1 MSSTGEGRAQSRQHG
16 PVQPV
21 GAPPRVTL
29 IVNGTPRSVP
39 ATTSLLS
46 VLRGKLGLTGAK
58 PGCGEGAC
66 GSCTVLVDNWPVRAC
81 QQPVDELAGASVT
94 TIEGLVTGGRL
105 HPVQRAFVEVGAAQC
120 GYCTPGMVLAVVALL
135 TRDPDPDDDAVNE
148 ALSGNL
154 CRCGAYTRI
163 RKAVHRAAELI
174 ANPAIADDSLVT
186 PTTEDWKP
194 PDPSLYGHRPARPWD
209 MTEPT
214 DRDWFELL
222 GDGLVVVLPPQA
234 PAPGTWS
241 TSGGAWLHVGCN
253 GTITA
258 FTGKVDVGQDNR
270 TALRLLVAEE
280 LRVPLERVRLAMG
293 DTDLCPYDMGT
304 FGSRSMPDAG
314 SALSRVA
321 AFARSLLPV
330 PAGTR
335 RVEIVKGEPAVT
347 PPSKWQIAGSAHIPP
362 GTTDVVTGAL
372 QFVSDLSMP
381 GLWHAAMLRP
391 PVFKSTLGH
400 LDTTAL
406 DGRGDVVVVRTPTSA
421 GVVARDRAQARM
433 ALADLQA
440 TWEIPE
446 APSDDDL
453 DAFLRSHPAAGDD
466 GWSGPFHHEQGD
478 PDGALKAA
486 AVRVDATYT
495 TAFVAPA
502 ALETR
507 AAVAIWDDDGRL
519 TIWTGTQTPF
529 PVRAQVAAALD
540 LDEQDVRVIVPPT
553 GGGFGGKHA
562 GGVATEAAMLAREIG
577 EPVRVAWTRSEEF
590 SVGTLR
596 PAAVIDV
603 AAGATTDGELTAWTF
618 TNINSGPAAI
628 TTPYRVANQRLDYQ
642 PAESP
647 LAQASFRALAATA
660 NNFARESH
668 MDELAHRLG
677 RDPVEFRLANLAD
690 KRLAAVLRA
699 AAERFGWAAEHDDA
713 GRGIACGLEKEGR
726 VATAAQVILG
736 RDGHLQVVRIVTAYE
751 CGAVVNP
758 GTVISQIEGATV
770 MALGGALFEAVHFDA
785 GAITNGSFS
794 AYRVPRIS
802 DVPPIEVVL
811 LHRADLPSA
820 GAGESPMIAV
830 APAIANAI
838 FDATGRRL
846 RSLPLIAED
855 SLNRDG

>member
-1 MSSTGEGRAQSRQHG
+1 
-16 PVQPV
+16 
-21 GAPPRVTL
+21 
-29 IVNGTPRSVP
+29 
-39 ATTSLLS
+39 
-46 VLRGKLGLTGAK
+46 
-58 PGCGEGAC
+58 
-66 GSCTVLVDNWPVRAC
+66 
-81 QQPVDELAGASVT
+81 
-94 TIEGLVTGGRL
+94 
-105 HPVQRAFVEVGAAQC
+105 
-120 GYCTPGMVLAVVALL
+120 
-135 TRDPDPDDDAVNE
+135 
-148 ALSGNL
+148 
-154 CRCGAYTRI
+154 
-163 RKAVHRAAELI
+163 
-174 ANPAIADDSLVT
+174 
-186 PTTEDWKP
+186 
-194 PDPSLYGHRPARPWD
+194 
-209 MTEPT
+209 
-214 DRDWFELL
+214 
-222 GDGLVVVLPPQA
+222 
-234 PAPGTWS
+234 
-241 TSGGAWLHVGCN
+241 
-253 GTITA
+253 
-258 FTGKVDVGQDNR
+258 
-270 TALRLLVAEE
+270 
-280 LRVPLERVRLAMG
+280 
-293 DTDLCPYDMGT
+293 
-304 FGSRSMPDAG
+304 
-314 SALSRVA
+314 
-321 AFARSLLPV
+321 
-330 PAGTR
+330 
-335 RVEIVKGEPAVT
+335 
-347 PPSKWQIAGSAHIPP
+347 
-362 GTTDVVTGAL
+362 L

-391 PVFKSTLGH
+391 PVFKSALGH

-433 ALADLQA
+433 ALAELQA

-502 ALETR
+502 ALETH

-699 AAERFGWAAEHDDA
+699 AAERFGWAAEHDNA

-846 RSLPLIAED
+846 RSLPLMAED
-855 SLNRDG
+855 SLNLDS

>member
-1 MSSTGEGRAQSRQHG
+1 MSSSGESRAQSQSHG
-16 PVQPV
+16 LVQGI

-29 IVNGTPRSVP
+29 IVNGTERSVP
-39 ATTSLLS
+39 ATASLLS
-46 VLRGKLGLTGAK
+46 VLRGELGLTGAK
-58 PGCGEGAC
+58 PGCGEGEC
-66 GSCTVLVDNWPVRAC
+66 GSCTVLVDNRPVRAC
-81 QQPVDELAGASVT
+81 QQQVADIAGQNVT
-94 TIEGLVTGGRL
+94 TVEGLVSDGRL
-105 HPVQRAFVEVGAAQC
+105 HPVQQAFVELGAAQC
-120 GYCTPGMVLAVVALL
+120 GYCTPGMVLSVVALL
-135 TRDPDPDDDAVNE
+135 ARDSDPDDGAVNE

-154 CRCGAYTRI
+154 CRCGAYTCI
-163 RKAVHRAAELI
+163 RKAVHRAAELT
-174 ANPAIADDSLVT
+174 AGPGIADDVSVT
-186 PTTEDWKP
+186 PGTEDWKL
-194 PDPSLYGHRPARPWD
+194 PDPRPDGPRPARPWD

-214 DRDWFELL
+214 DRDWFEVL
-222 GDGLVVVLPPQA
+222 GDGLVVVLPPRR
-234 PAPGTWS
+234 PATGTWS
-241 TSGGAWLHVGCN
+241 TSGGAWLHVGCD
-253 GTITA
+253 GIITA

-280 LRVPLERVRLAMG
+280 LRVPLESVRLAMG

-321 AFARSLLPV
+321 AYARSLLPV

-335 RVEIVKGEPAVT
+335 RVEIVTGEPAVT

-391 PVFKSTLGH
+391 PVFKSALGH

-406 DGRGDVVVVRTPTSA
+406 DGRGDVVVVRTPTSV
-421 GVVARDRAQARM
+421 GVVARDRAEARM

-502 ALETR
+502 ALETH

-562 GGVATEAAMLAREIG
+562 AGVATEAAILAREIG

-603 AAGATTDGELTAWTF
+603 AAGATSDGELTAWTF
-618 TNINSGPAAI
+618 TNINSGQAAI
-628 TTPYRVANQRLDYQ
+628 ATPYRVANQRIDYQ

-647 LAQASFRALAATA
+647 LAQASYRALAANA

-668 MDELAHRLG
+668 LDELAHRLG

-690 KRLAAVLRA
+690 ERLADVLRA
-699 AAERFGWAAEHDDA
+699 AAERFGWAAGHDNS
-713 GRGIACGLEKEGR
+713 GRGVACGLEKEGR
-726 VATAAQVILG
+726 VATAAQVVVG
-736 RDGHLQVVRIVTAYE
+736 RDGLLRVVRIVTAYE

-758 GTVISQIEGATV
+758 GTVINQIEGATV
-770 MALGGALFEAVHFDA
+770 LALGGALFEAVHFSA

-794 AYRVPRIS
+794 GYRVPRIS

-811 LHRADLPSA
+811 LNRADLPSA
-820 GAGESPMIAV
+820 GAGETPMIAV
-830 APAIANAI
+830 APAVANAI
-838 FDATGRRL
+838 FDATGQRL
-846 RSLPLIAED
+846 RSLPLIG
-855 SLNRDG
+855 DGPVQPDA

>member
-1 MSSTGEGRAQSRQHG
+1 
-16 PVQPV
+16 
-21 GAPPRVTL
+21 VTL

-66 GSCTVLVDNWPVRAC
+66 GSCTVLVDNWPVLAC
-81 QQPVDELAGASVT
+81 QQPVDEIAGASVT

-163 RKAVHRAAELI
+163 RKAVHRAAGLI
-174 ANPAIADDSLVT
+174 AKPAIADDLLVT

-194 PDPSLYGHRPARPWD
+194 PDPSLYGRRPARPWD

-214 DRDWFELL
+214 DRIWFELL
-222 GDGLVVVLPPQA
+222 GDGLVVVLPPQT
-234 PAPGTWS
+234 PATGTWS
-241 TSGGAWLHVGCN
+241 TSGGAWLHVGCD
-253 GTITA
+253 GIITA

-280 LRVPLERVRLAMG
+280 LRVPLESVRLAMG

-321 AFARSLLPV
+321 AYARSLLPV

-335 RVEIVKGEPAVT
+335 RVEIVTGEPAVT

-362 GTTDVVTGAL
+362 GTIDAVTGAL

-381 GLWHAAMLRP
+381 GMWHAAMLRP
-391 PVFKSTLGH
+391 PVFKSALGH

-406 DGRGDVVVVRTPTSA
+406 DGRGDVVVVRTPTSV
-421 GVVARDRAQARM
+421 GVVARDRAEARM

-486 AVRVDATYT
+486 AVRVDASYT

-507 AAVAIWDDDGRL
+507 VAVAIWDDDGRL
-519 TIWTGTQTPF
+519 TIWTGTQSPF
-529 PVRAQVAAALD
+529 SVRAQVAEALE

-562 GGVATEAAMLAREIG
+562 AGVATEAAILAREIG

-603 AAGATTDGELTAWTF
+603 AAGATSDGELTAWTF
-618 TNINSGPAAI
+618 TNINSGQAAI
-628 TTPYRVANQRLDYQ
+628 ATPYRVANQRIDYQ

-647 LAQASFRALAATA
+647 LAQASYRALAANA

-668 MDELAHRLG
+668 MDELAYRLG

-690 KRLAAVLRA
+690 ERLAAVLRA
-699 AAERFGWAAEHDDA
+699 AAERFGWATEHDNT

-726 VATAAQVILG
+726 VATAARVILG

-758 GTVISQIEGATV
+758 GTVINQIEGATV

-794 AYRVPRIS
+794 GYRVPRIS

-811 LHRADLPSA
+811 LHRPNLPSA
-820 GAGESPMIAV
+820 GAGETPMIAV

-846 RSLPLIAED
+846 RSLPLMAEV
-855 SLNRDG
+855 

>member
-1 MSSTGEGRAQSRQHG
+1 
-16 PVQPV
+16 
-21 GAPPRVTL
+21 
-29 IVNGTPRSVP
+29 
-39 ATTSLLS
+39 
-46 VLRGKLGLTGAK
+46 
-58 PGCGEGAC
+58 
-66 GSCTVLVDNWPVRAC
+66 VLVDNWPVRAC
-81 QQPVDELAGASVT
+81 QQPVDEIAGASVI
-94 TIEGLVTGGRL
+94 TIEGLVTGGHL

-120 GYCTPGMVLAVVALL
+120 GYCTPGMILAVVALL

-174 ANPAIADDSLVT
+174 AKPAIADDLLVT

-194 PDPSLYGHRPARPWD
+194 PDPSLYGRRPARPWD

-214 DRDWFELL
+214 DRIWFEVL
-222 GDGLVVVLPPQA
+222 GDGLVVVLPPQT

-241 TSGGAWLHVGCN
+241 TSGGAWLHVGSE
-253 GTITA
+253 GIVTA

-280 LRVPLERVRLAMG
+280 LRVPLESVRLAMG

-321 AFARSLLPV
+321 AYARSLLPV

-335 RVEIVKGEPAVT
+335 RVEIVTGEPAVT

-362 GTTDVVTGAL
+362 NTIDAVTGAR

-391 PVFKSTLGH
+391 PVFKSALGH

-406 DGRGDVVVVRTPTSA
+406 DGRGDVVVVRTPTSV
-421 GVVARDRAQARM
+421 GVVARDRAEARM

-478 PDGALKAA
+478 PGGALKAA
-486 AVRVDATYT
+486 AVRVDASYT

-507 AAVAIWDDDGRL
+507 VAVAIWDDDGRL
-519 TIWTGTQTPF
+519 TIWTGTQSPF
-529 PVRAQVAAALD
+529 SVRAQVAEALE

-562 GGVATEAAMLAREIG
+562 AGVATEAAILAREIG

-603 AAGATTDGELTAWTF
+603 AAGATSDGQLTAWTF
-618 TNINSGPAAI
+618 TNINSGQAAI
-628 TTPYRVANQRLDYQ
+628 ATPYRVANQRIDYQ

-647 LAQASFRALAATA
+647 LAQASYRALAANA

-690 KRLAAVLRA
+690 ERLAAVLRA
-699 AAERFGWAAEHDDA
+699 AAERFGWATEHDNT

-726 VATAAQVILG
+726 VATATQVILG

-758 GTVISQIEGATV
+758 GTVINQIEGATV

-794 AYRVPRIS
+794 GYRVPRIS

-811 LHRADLPSA
+811 LHRPDLPSA
-820 GAGESPMIAV
+820 GAGETPMIAV

-838 FDATGRRL
+838 FDATGVRL
-846 RSLPLIAED
+846 RSLPLMAEV
-855 SLNRDG
+855 

>member
-1 MSSTGEGRAQSRQHG
+1 
-16 PVQPV
+16 
-21 GAPPRVTL
+21 
-29 IVNGTPRSVP
+29 
-39 ATTSLLS
+39 
-46 VLRGKLGLTGAK
+46 
-58 PGCGEGAC
+58 
-66 GSCTVLVDNWPVRAC
+66 
-81 QQPVDELAGASVT
+81 
-94 TIEGLVTGGRL
+94 
-105 HPVQRAFVEVGAAQC
+105 
-120 GYCTPGMVLAVVALL
+120 
-135 TRDPDPDDDAVNE
+135 
-148 ALSGNL
+148 
-154 CRCGAYTRI
+154 
-163 RKAVHRAAELI
+163 
-174 ANPAIADDSLVT
+174 
-186 PTTEDWKP
+186 
-194 PDPSLYGHRPARPWD
+194 

-214 DRDWFELL
+214 GRDWFELL

-253 GTITA
+253 GIITA

-391 PVFKSTLGH
+391 PVFKSALGH

-433 ALADLQA
+433 ALAGLQA

-453 DAFLRSHPAAGDD
+453 DAFLRSHPAAGDG

-502 ALETR
+502 ALETH

-603 AAGATTDGELTAWTF
+603 AAGATTDGELTVWTF
-618 TNINSGPAAI
+618 NNINSGPAAI

-726 VATAAQVILG
+726 VATAVQVSLG
-736 RDGHLQVVRIVTAYE
+736 RDGHLHVVRIVTAYE

-785 GAITNGSFS
+785 GAVTNGSFS

-846 RSLPLIAED
+846 RSLPLMAED
-855 SLNRDG
+855 SLNLDS